1 MGKTSNGAG
10 CGLELLALKFRD
22 GEGWP
27 SAVGSGWGFAMLRA
41 SAVRRSESGN
51 LLPVFD
57 EEKVGNFCRKPA
69 GA

>member
-10 CGLELLALKFRD
+10 CGLELLALKFPA

-27 SAVGSGWGFAMLRA
+27 SAVGSGRGFPVLRA
-41 SAVRRSESGN
+41 SAVHGNEGGN
-51 LLPVFD
+51 LLQVFD
-57 EEKVGNFCRKPA
+57 GEKGGNFCRNPA